1 MDYYLRF
8 VNCVQALRR
17 RTEALGIA
25 MGGALG
31 VAADPLPHQIA
42 TVRRV
47 LSDTDVR
54 HLLSDEVG
62 LGKTVQALMI
72 MNALRWQY
80 PKHRALIVAPDNL
93 LAQWQEECWIRG
105 HVMPAL
111 AGVASDEDSEKT
123 PVLLARPRDL
133 VRRPGDAERVV
144 ELDGRKFDLLVVD
157 EPQTMPRE
165 IVQTISQATD
175 GFRQVLV
182 LSATPRLGD
191 VVWRDL
197 IMRMIEPAAAFR
209 ARFEDRAIGDILSD
223 REAQAHLGQEPDTSG
238 TYLQFAATRRVIRNG
253 RDGWGAYLPVRRN
266 TQVLIQPLATE
277 RERHAIAAEL
287 LVSNDRS
294 GDMQGQ
300 PWTSVRALQRS
311 ARAARD
317 VLAEIASQG
326 GALGQKAERARAAS
340 LEDPGDSRLEALLDL
355 LSEEWQK
362 DTTKAFIIVCGDNP
376 TIDMLRTALPRY
388 FPDLTDRIGILRRP
402 ATSEIEAVTNLRE
415 VQETLA
421 PFLDGSTRLLLV
433 GDWVQAGLNLHHA
446 ASRVVF
452 YSIPWEMESIDQL
465 IGRVDRLGSA
475 SRRERRQRQVR
486 IWRLVHEGAQEA
498 AIADVASQLGVFDAP
513 LPPLSDD
520 ERKGMYEVMSQA
532 ALRRAA
538 PAGLGRLNPASTG
551 LVTSLGAL
559 NPFTTENAIAD
570 FEAWQ
575 KRPLVQPAMLKRK
588 IQGQIENSEG
598 AMRSW
603 LETIT
608 RSGDFE
614 TGTRPDGQDP
624 EFRFGTFWYYRL
636 NGRGRPAHIP
646 FTLPGTRAE
655 NWLSDHQPYIIHRSR
670 IPSPP
675 RKTVVTDTGEDAARP
690 LHFLDHGSLL
700 HDALVEGYIAE
711 GQKTFGRAQPVVH
724 STVTLPEGHPAK
736 GQPPTVITVADF
748 DPFPDEMLPA
758 LWSPAAKAILATAT
772 SDTQREGLAD
782 DRLSLHFMARAVQRW
797 VRLNVPAQLCKVAS
811 SEAAGHWVDV
821 VPEKIDAILR
831 PLVFGVHVQCA
842 KGRTPVRPLLRSE
855 IASAVKRQQI
865 ETMNIRIGELDDE
878 ARNIISPLALSLRS
892 RFAFHWQ
899 EESRNRELVLQR
911 RKSAPVDAGPLELR
925 LGQIAALE
933 RSLEMSRLCEQESAN
948 IISNFIEMKRPLGLV
963 RPLTIVV
970 AFAEQA

>member
-1 MDYYLRF
+1 MDHYLRF

-111 AGVASDEDSEKT
+111 AGVASDDDSEKT

-144 ELDGRKFDLLVVD
+144 QLDGRKFDLLVVD

-165 IVQTISQATD
+165 IVQTISQAAD

-191 VVWRDL
+191 VAWREL
-197 IMRMIEPAAAFR
+197 IMRMVEPAAAFR
-209 ARFEDRAIGDILSD
+209 ARFGDRSIGEILSY
-223 REAQAHLGQEPDTSG
+223 REAQALLGQEPDTSG
-238 TYLQFAATRRVIRNG
+238 TYLQYAATRRVIRNG

-266 TQVLIQPLATE
+266 TQVPIQPLAAE
-277 RERHAIAAEL
+277 RERQAIAAEL

-294 GDMQGQ
+294 GDMQGR

-340 LEDPGDSRLEALLDL
+340 LDDPGDSKLEALLDL
-355 LSEEWQK
+355 LSEEWQNGP
-362 DTTKAFIIVCGDNP
+362 TKAFIIVCGDNP
-376 TIDMLRTALPRY
+376 TIDMLRAALPRY
-388 FPDLTDRIGILRRP
+388 FPDLTDRIAILRRP
-402 ATSEIEAVTNLRE
+402 ATAEIEAVTNLRE

-421 PFLDGSTRLLLV
+421 PFLNGSTRLLLV

-446 ASRVVF
+446 ASRIVF
-452 YSIPWEMESIDQL
+452 YSIPWELESIDQL

-475 SRRERRQRQVR
+475 SKREKRKRQVR
-486 IWRLVHEGAQEA
+486 IWRLVHEGSQEA

-520 ERKGMYEVMSQA
+520 ERKAVYEVMSEA
-532 ALRRAA
+532 AIRRAA
-538 PAGLGRLNPASTG
+538 PAGLARMNPASTG
-551 LVTSLGAL
+551 LVTSLQDL
-559 NPFTTENAIAD
+559 DPFTTEKAIAD

-575 KRPLVQPAMLKRK
+575 KRPVDQPAMLKRK
-588 IQGQIENSEG
+588 VHGQIENSEQ

-614 TGTRPDGQDP
+614 TGTRSDGQDP
-624 EFRFGTFWYYRL
+624 EFRFGTFWYYRT
-636 NGRGRPAHIP
+636 NGRGRPAYLP

-655 NWLSDHQPYIIHRSR
+655 NWMSDHQPYIIHRSR

-700 HDALVEGYIAE
+700 HDALVEGYLAE
-711 GQKTFGRAQPVVH
+711 GRKIFGRAQPVVH

-736 GQPPTVITVADF
+736 GQPPTVVTVADF
-748 DPFPDEMLPA
+748 DPFPDEMLPEI
-758 LWSPAAKAILATAT
+758 WSPAAKAIFATAA
-772 SDTQREGLAD
+772 SDTQRQGLSD

-797 VRLNVPAQLCKVAS
+797 VRLNVPAQLCKLAS
-811 SEAAGHWVDV
+811 SEIAGKWTELSPD
-821 VPEKIDAILR
+821 KIDAILS
-831 PLVFGVHVQCA
+831 PLVFGTHIQCA
-842 KGRTPVRPLLRSE
+842 KGRTPMRPLLRSE
-855 IASAVKRQQI
+855 LTSLIRRRQI
-865 ETMNIRIGELDDE
+865 DKIKSMISELDAN
-878 ARNIISPLALSLRS
+878 ARTTIAPLVHSMQS
-892 RFAFHWQ
+892 RLAFHWQ
-899 EESRNRELVLQR
+899 EETQNRELALER
-911 RKSAPVDAGPLELR
+911 RKSAPLDTGPRELR

-933 RSLEMSRLCEQESAN
+933 RTLEMSRLCQKESEQ
-948 IISNFIEMKRPLGLV
+948 IVSNFLNITRSPELV
-963 RPLTIVV
+963 LSWTISV
-970 AFAEQA
+970 AFADA

>member
-1 MDYYLRF
+1 MDHYLRF

-17 RTEALGIA
+17 RTEALAIA

-133 VRRPGDAERVV
+133 VRRPGEAERVV

-165 IVQTISQATD
+165 IVQTISHAAD

-191 VVWRDL
+191 AAWRDL
-197 IMRMIEPAAAFR
+197 IMRMVEPAAAFR
-209 ARFEDRAIGDILSD
+209 ARFEDRAIADILAD
-223 REAQAHLGQEPDTSG
+223 REAQAHSRQDPDPSG

-266 TQVLIQPLATE
+266 TQVLIQPLAAE
-277 RERHAIAAEL
+277 RERHEIAAEL

-294 GDMQGQ
+294 GDMQGR

-326 GALGQKAERARAAS
+326 GALGQKAERARSAS
-340 LEDPGDSRLEALLDL
+340 LDDPGDSRLEALLDL

-362 DTTKAFIIVCGDNP
+362 DTSRAFIIVCGDNP

-388 FPDLTDRIGILRRP
+388 FPDLTDGIGILRRP
-402 ATSEIEAVTNLRE
+402 ATAEIEAVTNLRE

-486 IWRLVHEGAQEA
+486 IWQLVHEGAQEA
-498 AIADVASQLGVFDAP
+498 AIANVASQLGVFDAP

-520 ERKGMYEVMSQA
+520 ERKAVYEVMSQA
-532 ALRRAA
+532 AIRRTA
-538 PAGLGRLNPASTG
+538 PAGLAKINPASTG
-551 LVTSLGAL
+551 LVTSLQDL
-559 NPFTTENAIAD
+559 DPFTTENAIAD

-575 KRPLVQPAMLKRK
+575 KQPVVQPAMLKRK
-588 IQGQIENSEG
+588 VHGQIENSEG
-598 AMRSW
+598 AIRSW
-603 LETIT
+603 LEIIT

-624 EFRFGTFWYYRL
+624 EFRFGTFWYYRM
-636 NGRGRPAHIP
+636 NGRGRPAYIP

-655 NWLSDHQPYIIHRSR
+655 NWMSDHQPYIIHRSR

-700 HDALVEGYIAE
+700 HDALVEGYISE
-711 GQKTFGRAQPVVH
+711 GRKTFGKAQPVVH

-736 GQPPTVITVADF
+736 GQPPTVVTVADF
-748 DPFPDEMLPA
+748 DPFPDEMLPG
-758 LWSPAAKAILATAT
+758 LWSPAAKAIFATAA
-772 SDTQREGLAD
+772 SDTQREALAD
-782 DRLSLHFMARAVQRW
+782 DRRSLHFMARAVQRW
-797 VRLNVPAQLCKVAS
+797 VRLKVPAELCKVAS
-811 SEAAGHWVDV
+811 SETAGKWTDV
-821 VPEKIDAILR
+821 ALDKIDTILG
-831 PLVFGVHVQCA
+831 PLVFGAHVQCA

-855 IASAVKRQQI
+855 IAGAVRRHQI
-865 ETMNIRIGELDDE
+865 DTLNIRIGELDDK
-878 ARNIISPLALSLRS
+878 ARTIISPLAHSLQS
-892 RFAFHWQ
+892 RLAFHW
-899 EESRNRELVLQR
+899 EEETRNRELMLER
-911 RKSAPVDAGPLELR
+911 RKSAPMDAGPRELR

-948 IISNFIEMKRPLGLV
+948 ILSNFMAMKRSPELV

>member
-1 MDYYLRF
+1 MDHYLRF
-8 VNCVQALRR
+8 VNCIQALRR

-165 IVQTISQATD
+165 IVQTISQAAD

-191 VVWRDL
+191 AVWRDL
-197 IMRMIEPAAAFR
+197 IMRMVEPAAAFR
-209 ARFEDRAIGDILSD
+209 ARFEDRAIGEILSD

-253 RDGWGAYLPVRRN
+253 RDGWGAYLPVRCN
-266 TQVLIQPLATE
+266 TQVLIQPLAAE

-287 LVSNDRS
+287 LIRNDLS
-294 GDMQGQ
+294 GDMQGR

-340 LEDPGDSRLEALLDL
+340 LDDPGDSRLEALLDL
-355 LSEEWQK
+355 LSEEWQN

-402 ATSEIEAVTNLRE
+402 ATAEIEAVTNLRE

-421 PFLDGSTRLLLV
+421 PFLDGSNRLLLV

-520 ERKGMYEVMSQA
+520 ERKGVYEVMSQA
-532 ALRRAA
+532 AIRRAA
-538 PAGLGRLNPASTG
+538 PAGLARINPASTG
-551 LVTSLGAL
+551 LVTSLQDL
-559 NPFTTENAIAD
+559 DPFTKENAIAA

-575 KRPLVQPAMLKRK
+575 KQPVVQPAMLKRK
-588 IQGQIENSEG
+588 VHGQIENSEG

-603 LETIT
+603 LEIIT

-636 NGRGRPAHIP
+636 NGRGRPAYIP

-655 NWLSDHQPYIIHRSR
+655 NWMSDHQPYIIQRSR

-700 HDALVEGYIAE
+700 HDALVEGYISE
-711 GQKTFGRAQPVVH
+711 GRQTFGRAQPVVH
-724 STVTLPEGHPAK
+724 STVTLPEGHPVK
-736 GQPPTVITVADF
+736 GQPPTVVTVADF
-748 DPFPDEMLPA
+748 DPFPDEMLPV
-758 LWSPAAKAILATAT
+758 LWSPAAKAILATAA

-797 VRLNVPAQLCKVAS
+797 VRLKVAAQLCKVAS
-811 SEAAGHWVDV
+811 SETAGKWTDV
-821 VPEKIDAILR
+821 ALDKIDAILG
-831 PLVFGVHVQCA
+831 PLVFGAHVQCA
-842 KGRTPVRPLLRSE
+842 KGRTPVRPPLRSE
-855 IASAVKRQQI
+855 IAGAVRRQQI
-865 ETMNIRIGELDDE
+865 DTLNIRIGKLDDK
-878 ARNIISPLALSLRS
+878 ARTIISPLAHSLQS
-892 RFAFHWQ
+892 RLAFHWQ
-899 EESRNRELVLQR
+899 EETRNRELVLER
-911 RKSAPVDAGPLELR
+911 RKSAPVDAGPRELR

-948 IISNFIEMKRPLGLV
+948 ILSNFMAMKRPPELV

>member
-1 MDYYLRF
+1 MDHYLRF

-17 RTEALGIA
+17 RTEALTIA

-31 VAADPLPHQIA
+31 VAADPLPHQLA
-42 TVRRV
+42 SARRV

-72 MNALRWQY
+72 VNALRWQY
-80 PKHRALIVAPDNL
+80 PKHRTMIIAPDNL

-111 AGVASDEDSEKT
+111 AGVASDEDAEKT
-123 PVLLARPRDL
+123 SVLLARPRDL
-133 VRRPGDAERVV
+133 VRRQGEAERTV
-144 ELDGRKFDLLVVD
+144 ELDGSKFDLLVVD

-165 IVQTISQATD
+165 IVQTISQAAD
-175 GFRQVLV
+175 SFRQVLV

-191 VVWRDL
+191 AVWRDL
-197 IMRMIEPAAAFR
+197 IMRMVEPVAAFR
-209 ARFEDRAIGDILSD
+209 ARFEDRAIGEVLAD
-223 REAQAHLGQEPDTSG
+223 REVQAHSEEQADTSG
-238 TYLQFAATRRVIRNG
+238 KYLQFAATRRVIRNG

-266 TQVLIQPLATE
+266 REVTIKQLAAE
-277 RERHAIAAEL
+277 RERHEIAAEL
-287 LVSNDRS
+287 LGNIDRS
-294 GDMQGQ
+294 ADMQGR

-317 VLAEIASQG
+317 VLTEIAGQG

-362 DTTKAFIIVCGDNP
+362 NATRALIIVCGDNP

-388 FPDLTDRIGILRRP
+388 FPDLADRIGILRRP
-402 ATSEIEAVTNLRE
+402 ATAEIEAVTNLRE

-421 PFLDGSTRLLLV
+421 PFLDGSARLLLV

-446 ASRVVF
+446 ASRIVF
-452 YSIPWEMESIDQL
+452 YSMPWEMESIDQL

-498 AIADVASQLGVFDAP
+498 AIADVASRLGVFEAP

-520 ERKGMYEVMSQA
+520 ERKGMYEVLSQA
-532 ALRRAA
+532 AISGAA
-538 PAGLGRLNPASTG
+538 PAGLTKINPESTG
-551 LVTSLGAL
+551 LATSLQDL
-559 NPFTTENAIAD
+559 DPFTSQNAIAD
-570 FEAWQ
+570 FESWQ
-575 KRPLVQPAMLKRK
+575 KLPVVQPAMLKRK
-588 IQGQIENSEG
+588 EQGQIENSQG

-614 TGTRPDGQDP
+614 VGSKPDKQDP
-624 EFRFGTFWYYRL
+624 DFWFGTLWYYRL
-636 NGRGRPAHIP
+636 NGRGRPVYIP

-655 NWLSDHQPYIIHRSR
+655 NWMSDHQPYIIHRAR
-670 IPSPP
+670 IPAPP
-675 RKTVVTDTGEDAARP
+675 RKTVVTDSGEDTGRP

-711 GQKTFGRAQPVVH
+711 GQKTFGKAQSVIH

-736 GQPPTVITVADF
+736 GQPPTMVTVADF
-748 DPFPDEMLPA
+748 DPFPDEMLPL
-758 LWSPAAKAILATAT
+758 LWSPAAKAILATAS
-772 SDTQREGLAD
+772 SDAQREGLAA

-797 VRLNVPAQLCKVAS
+797 VRFKVPAQLCKLAS
-811 SEAAGHWVDV
+811 SETAGKWADV
-821 VPEKIDAILR
+821 APERIDAILG
-831 PLVFGVHVQCA
+831 PLVFGTNVQCA

-855 IASAVKRQQI
+855 IMSAVRRQQ
-865 ETMNIRIGELDDE
+865 TDAMNARIRELDDK
-878 ARNIISPLALSLRS
+878 ARAIIYPLADSFQS
-892 RFAFHWQ
+892 RFAFHWR
-899 EESRNRELVLQR
+899 EESRNRELVLER
-911 RKSAPVDAGPLELR
+911 RKSAPIDAGPRELR

-948 IISNFIEMKRPLGLV
+948 ILSNFMATKRSPELV

-970 AFAEQA
+970 AFAEQV